1 MIDFQYV
8 CKEKKIEKKRMKHK
22 KRSKMNNDC
31 VKLKEKKG
39 MNEACKLRLL
49 QIDFQLN
56 VLRRSEGLEAVEIF
70 LCRQFS
76 WY

>member
-8 CKEKKIEKKRMKHK
+8 CKENRKKKNGAKKG
-22 KRSKMNNDC
+22 SKMKNDC
-31 VKLKEKKG
+31 VKLKDKG

-56 VLRRSEGLEAVEIF
+56 ILRRSEGLAAIEIF
-70 LCRQFS
+70 LYRQFS